1 MNIFKDKDAHQE
13 FLDVHLAGLNGLDE
27 TLAELSSISRRNNIP
42 ICIVV
47 LDHDYSH
54 LQLSDEIDKLA
65 TKNNLYYSTTVP
77 AFKNI
82 DLGELVIYQ
91 IDIHP
96 NSKANHIFADTIYND
111 LMNKELLNR
120 NHLEVPIDG

>member
-1 MNIFKDKDAHQE
+1 MRYAHPE
-13 FLDVHLAGLNGLDE
+13 NSLVEAAGL
-27 TLAELSSISRRNNIP
+27 LSQKKSGSKG
-42 ICIVV
+42 
-47 LDHDYSH
+47 
-54 LQLSDEIDKLA
+54 DKLA
-65 TKNNLYYSTTVP
+65 AKNNLYYSTTVP

-120 NHLEVPIDG
+120 NHLEVPIDGQPKFCNI